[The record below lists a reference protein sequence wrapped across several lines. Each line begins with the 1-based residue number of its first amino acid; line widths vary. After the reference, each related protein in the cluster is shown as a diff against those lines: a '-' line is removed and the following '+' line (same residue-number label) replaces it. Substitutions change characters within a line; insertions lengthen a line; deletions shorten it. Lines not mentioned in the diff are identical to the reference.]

1 MQSSLGFSARE
12 MIGERFVG
20 DMGEGSHVRKPSS
33 YVMSSK
39 MDAQSQ
45 M

>member
-1 MQSSLGFSARE
+1 ME
-12 MIGERFVG
+12 MIGEKFVG
-20 DMGEGSHVRKPSS
+20 DMGANSHARKPSS
-33 YVMSSK
+33 YMMSSK